1 MRNRFWHSFLL
12 RLKFYKVAVWTEF
25 KSRRWYQV
33 IMTASVVS
41 NILTFVGL
49 FVTPR
54 IPLPQLSLQG
64 WLIAFLVTLI
74 SLALLIIEAI
84 YRFHER
90 TVNELNAEHES
101 RSRNLE
107 KLCEIYGSGNELIRQ
122 FSGDRPT
129 VAALRYWAERLDKVL
144 YDCYG
149 SSGVATF
156 DDNRGYSLEVPEA
169 ESEQS
174 NWLYMTWQRV
184 GDLIKEE
191 RPRKDEKLMLPEEY
205 YLNV

>member
-1 MRNRFWHSFLL
+1 
-12 RLKFYKVAVWTEF
+12 
-25 KSRRWYQV
+25 
-33 IMTASVVS
+33 MTASVVS